1 MVKRIRGVA
10 YSTKVSPQNTN
21 RMVDGARGL
30 LNKLLADVFIFTDA
44 MSGAA
49 SGNSPGYGTTLVAET
64 TTGCLI
70 SAEACATQGLQSK
83 QRATAWQARPGG
95 GARGGVG
102 GELDDEPLVVPE
114 DRKGGCSLAGQEG
127 GRRLGVWAGGWP
139 LAGCVGRRVATGR
152 VCGQEGGRWPGV
164 GGTRKICGRLDEQ
177 MPLAR

>member
-1 MVKRIRGVA
+1 MAAGLITPIPPQSAPPHPTPPGMVKRIRGVA

-114 DRKGGCSLAGQEG
+114 DIGKVGAHWLVRKGGGAG
-127 GRRLGVWAGGWP
+127 
-139 LAGCVGRRVATGR
+139 
-152 VCGQEGGRWPGV
+152 
-164 GGTRKICGRLDEQ
+164 
-177 MPLAR
+177 